1 MMHSM
6 GTIAVVLLSVVV
18 GLASALLAG
27 RRKELRAATA
37 FGAGYVIWLLITLVP
52 EFVGSGATEVE
63 LFEIVLT
70 LTVAVVISLPFY
82 ALGYFVGYRV
92 FGRSGQAKQGEASQE

>member
-1 MMHSM
+1 MHSI

-18 GLASALLAG
+18 GLASALLAK
-27 RRKELRAATA
+27 RRKELRAASI
-37 FGAGYVIWLLITLVP
+37 FGAGYVAWLLITLVP
-52 EFVGSGATEVE
+52 ELAGTGSGQVE
-63 LFEIVLT
+63 LFDIGLT

-92 FGRSGQAKQGEASQE
+92 FGRAEQTRQGEASQE

>member
-1 MMHSM
+1 MHSI

-18 GLASALLAG
+18 GLASALLAR

-52 EFVGSGATEVE
+52 EFASTGATQLE
-63 LFEIVLT
+63 LVEIVLT
-70 LTVAVVISLPFY
+70 LTVGIVISLPFY
-82 ALGYFVGYRV
+82 SLGYFVGYRV
-92 FGRSGQAKQGEASQE
+92 FRRAGQAKQGEASEE